1 MSSCSSSCHSYGLFF
16 HTLTKNKISCLY
28 LTIYLQ
34 KARVKSDFYPLFHK
48 KELTLLLFYIY
59 TYNITYPKKNMSI
72 KALLKKD
79 CPLEELEEAVSP
91 CIDNI
96 EKIPNKKLQKDFYL
110 VDPQK
115 LINILSNDARTKPL
129 ARLLQ
134 DLQGQI
140 GYIIGYTKKDIDNCI
155 STTKD

>member
-1 MSSCSSSCHSYGLFF
+1 
-16 HTLTKNKISCLY
+16 
-28 LTIYLQ
+28 
-34 KARVKSDFYPLFHK
+34 
-48 KELTLLLFYIY
+48 
-59 TYNITYPKKNMSI
+59 MSI
-72 KALLKKD
+72 RSIIEDHSTTTEGLCK
-79 CPLEELEEAVSP
+79 AVSFFVAN
-91 CIDNI
+91 IDDI
-96 EKIPNKKLQKDFYL
+96 PKEKINQDFYL